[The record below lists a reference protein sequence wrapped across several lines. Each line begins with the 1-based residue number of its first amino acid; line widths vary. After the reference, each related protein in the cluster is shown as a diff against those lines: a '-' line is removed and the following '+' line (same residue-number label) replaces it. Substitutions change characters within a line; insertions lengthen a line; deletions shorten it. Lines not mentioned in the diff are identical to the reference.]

1 LIGITAVA
9 GNAALD
15 NVIKNVLVSWF

>member
-15 NVIKNVLVSWF
+15 NVIKNVLVSWI